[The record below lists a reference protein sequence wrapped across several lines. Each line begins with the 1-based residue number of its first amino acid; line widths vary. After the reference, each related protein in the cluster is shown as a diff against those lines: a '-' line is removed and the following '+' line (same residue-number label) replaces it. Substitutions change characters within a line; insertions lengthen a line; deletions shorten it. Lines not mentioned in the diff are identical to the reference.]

1 MRIEQI
7 GAIAQGDTEV
17 DCKYLRGSQS
27 VRPDEMLQRG
37 QSVRVKALFNPG
49 FGLSVPS

>member
-17 DCKYLRGSQS
+17 IANTFVEAKVC
-27 VRPDEMLQRG
+27 G
-37 QSVRVKALFNPG
+37 QTKCCSEVN
-49 FGLSVPS
+49 LSG